1 MDCCCYCWSVSLSKA
16 YDSQERERERER
28 EIEKREVRERE
39 RLVEV
44 SVSVCCVGEEI
55 VLGRRRLCCFCPILY
70 NLCLSG
76 RIIRRKERGREN
88 EGGKNIER
96 A

>member
-1 MDCCCYCWSVSLSKA
+1 MDCCCYYCYSVSLSKA
-16 YDSQERERERER
+16 YDSQERERER